1 MAKRGKKLLEARQ
14 KVDPA
19 VKYELREALDLVREL
34 AFAKFDESVEVA
46 VRLGVDPRHAD
57 QMVRGS
63 VVLPH
68 GIGKTPRVLV
78 FAKGEK
84 EREALEAG
92 ADYVGADDF
101 AQKISEGWL
110 DFDRTAATPDMM
122 GVVGK
127 LGKILG
133 PRGLMPNPKSG
144 TVALDIGRV
153 VREIK
158 AGKVEFR
165 VDRAGIIHAGIGKV
179 SFSLEALEEN
189 AQALLETLT
198 RLKPATSKG
207 KYMRSIA
214 LSSTMGPG
222 VKVDEIVAMNT
233 LK

>member
-1 MAKRGKKLLEARQ
+1 
-14 KVDPA
+14 
-19 VKYELREALDLVREL
+19 L

-68 GIGKTPRVLV
+68 GVGKNPRVLV

-189 AQALLETLT
+189 AQTLLETLT
-198 RLKPATSKG
+198 RLKPVTSKG

-222 VKVDEIVAMNT
+222 VKVDEIVVVST